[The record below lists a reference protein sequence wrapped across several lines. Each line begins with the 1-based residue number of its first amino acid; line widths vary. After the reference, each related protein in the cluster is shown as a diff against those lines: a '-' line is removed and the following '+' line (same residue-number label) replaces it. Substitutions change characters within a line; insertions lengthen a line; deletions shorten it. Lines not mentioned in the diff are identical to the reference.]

1 MSPAR
6 IFWTITAVLVIV
18 VALLFFPI
26 DSFET
31 YGIPCAMGLGVLVGV
46 LSYLAIA
53 KVKNFS
59 ELYTAMYDKE
69 AKSNTFVNVVIT
81 FVIMVVASILFYQLI
96 SHHIEDLLKTEG
108 VYTQATIEGQQKE
121 FTRRRGSTYSTYTI
135 KIAYNDKQSGKSYH
149 VNGKIPKD
157 IYQNLYQ
164 GQEIEVLY
172 LPKHPSI
179 FRLMIGDNITRY
191 KQQQNRKMHLQDLDK
206 LFGYSSSDEVLKKL
220 REISPTWQEDLFEA
234 GDDTIIEDGIAFYN
248 QQLQESFLISPHGM
262 AIYQSTIDYDFL

>member
-1 MSPAR
+1 MN
-6 IFWTITAVLVIV
+6 I
-18 VALLFFPI
+18 
-26 DSFET
+26 
-31 YGIPCAMGLGVLVGV
+31 C
-46 LSYLAIA
+46 
-53 KVKNFS
+53 
-59 ELYTAMYDKE
+59 
-69 AKSNTFVNVVIT
+69 
-81 FVIMVVASILFYQLI
+81 
-96 SHHIEDLLKTEG
+96 
-108 VYTQATIEGQQKE
+108 
-121 FTRRRGSTYSTYTI
+121 STYSTYTI
-135 KIAYNDKQSGKSYH
+135 KIAYNDKQSGKSYN

-262 AIYQSTIDYDFL
+262 AIYQSTIDYDFLQKAALEKVSEEDASTTEEGFSQTSTLYETASYNVKKMKVVNLKGRPPLQIFYLIQKK